1 MEYKE
6 ICDTARKIFDGH
18 CMVCP
23 VCDGRSCGNRVPGP
37 GCKMPGQTAARNY
50 AKWQDI
56 FVNMDTICDNKT
68 PDTAFHL
75 FGRQFKYPFFAAPI
89 GALKMH
95 YGGTYS
101 DLEYNDILIP
111 GCAEAGIAAFTG
123 DGVDPE
129 VMKASAKM
137 MNSMDGIGVPTIKP
151 WNIEAVK
158 EKLDIL
164 NQTNIFAAAMDIDGA
179 GLPFLKEMNPNAGSK
194 PVEELREI
202 ISYAKMPFILKGI
215 MTVKGALKAVD
226 AGAKAI
232 VVSNHGGRV
241 LGNCPSTAE
250 VLEEIADAVGKDVTV
265 LVDGGIRNGS
275 DIFKA
280 LALGADAV
288 LIGRPFV
295 PMVYGGG
302 KEGVRVYVEKLGAE
316 LIDTMTMC
324 GAHSLN
330 EITRDMVRWAK

>member
-18 CMVCP
+18 CTVCP
-23 VCDGRSCGNRVPGP
+23 VCDGRACGNRVPGP
-37 GCKMPGQTAARNY
+37 GCKMPGQTATRNY

-68 PDTAFHL
+68 PDTTFCL
-75 FGRQFKYPFFAAPI
+75 FGHQFKYPIFAAPI

-95 YGGTYS
+95 YGGAYS

-137 MNSMDGIGVPTIKP
+137 MNSINGIGIPTIKP

-164 NQTNIFAAAMDIDGA
+164 NQTNIFAVAMDIDGA

-202 ISYAKMPFILKGI
+202 ISYAKMPFIIKGI
-215 MTVKGALKAVD
+215 MTVKGALKAAA

-232 VVSNHGGRV
+232 IVSNHGGRV

-250 VLEEIADAVGKDVTV
+250 VLPEIADAVGDQVVV

-280 LALGADAV
+280 LALGANAV

-302 KEGVRVYVEKLGAE
+302 KNGVKVYVEKLGAE

-324 GAHSLN
+324 GAHSLD
-330 EITRDMVRWAK
+330 EISRDMVRCF

>member
-18 CMVCP
+18 CTVCP
-23 VCDGRSCGNRVPGP
+23 VCDGRACGNRVPGP
-37 GCKMPGQTAARNY
+37 GCKPPGQTAQRNY
-50 AKWQDI
+50 AKWQDV
-56 FVNMDTICDNKT
+56 FVEMDTICENSA
-68 PDTAFHL
+68 PDTTLSL
-75 FGRQFKYPFFAAPI
+75 FGRTFKYPFFAAPI

-95 YGGTYS
+95 YGGEYS
-101 DLEYNDILIP
+101 DLEYNAILIP

-129 VMKASAKM
+129 VMKASAKTM
-137 MNSMDGIGVPTIKP
+137 QSIGGIGIPTIKP
-151 WNIEAVK
+151 WNIEAVL

-164 NQTNIFAAAMDIDGA
+164 NQTDIFAAAMDIDGA
-179 GLPFLKEMNPNAGSK
+179 GLPFLKAMNPNAGSK
-194 PVEELREI
+194 PVSELKQI

-215 MTVKGALKAVD
+215 MTVKGAVKAVE
-226 AGAKAI
+226 AGASAI

-250 VLEEIADAVGKDVTV
+250 VLPEIADTVGKDLTV

-280 LALGADAV
+280 LALGADGV

-302 KEGVRVYVEKLGAE
+302 KEGVRVYAEKLGAE
-316 LIDTMTMC
+316 LVDTMTMC
-324 GAHSLN
+324 GAHSLA
-330 EITRDMVRWAK
+330 EISRDMVRYGK